1 MARKTEPTASGR
13 MPMMEQVMKCY
24 RVVAQTERMKT
35 GRPCA
40 NDGDAQ
46 TGRAV

>member
-24 RVVAQTERMKT
+24 RVVAQTERRRKIL
-35 GRPCA
+35 RPQQR
-40 NDGDAQ
+40 Q
-46 TGRAV
+46 TKPLVEL